1 MADARARILDRIRKA
16 LQRQDPVPY
25 EGEDLSGPVFAG
37 SDDPLD
43 VLFAE
48 RFTKAGGKFFFAESP
63 EQLIGALQELF
74 AAKGWTAVACR
85 DETLRLEF
93 TQAGVPSLYD
103 GLDLALAQAGLSRC
117 ESRVARTGSILLSSR
132 LASGRALPIYPPVQ
146 VVVADTA
153 QLVPD
158 IADGLVAVRQRYGAQ
173 LPSLINLA
181 TGPSRTAD
189 IEKTL
194 VLGAHGPR
202 EVYVF
207 LLDRP

>member
-1 MADARARILDRIRKA
+1 MADAKERILGRIKQA
-16 LQRQDPVPY
+16 LQRQDPQPY
-25 EGEDLSGPVFAG
+25 EGEDLSGPVFAA

-48 RFTKAGGKFFFAESP
+48 RFTAAGGKFFFAESP
-63 EQLIGALQELF
+63 LHLIQALQELF

-85 DETLRLEF
+85 DEALRLEF
-93 TQAGVPSLYD
+93 TQAGLPSLYD
-103 GLDLALAQAGLSRC
+103 GQDLEPAQAGLSRC
-117 ESRVARTGSILLSSR
+117 ESLVARTGSILLSSR

-158 IADGLVAVRQRYGAQ
+158 IAEGLTALRQRHGDH